1 MKCRGQTQ
9 TLRGC
14 AKGMGMR
21 PLLAIVALSLSLT
34 GCKRPPEAPQKL
46 EDLCAFLFEHFDDE
60 DPGELEQG
68 VANLES
74 WLGRHFEETLEGYE
88 VESLAQSSVRSL
100 SGPGVD
106 LSDLIGV
113 ASAYDI
119 THPFEDVV
127 RILVKHNPATIYS
140 SYEAAERTYETGTA
154 CFLQENCDRLDYL
167 QDAEAVY
174 PLNLKADMTLGGQIR
189 RVDLGD
195 YRAMIQRTWFE
206 RAEFSLSWLNIE
218 ESYSLVV
225 TLEDGE
231 NTRRLEAI
239 WVITSFGE
247 APVPEAL
254 AMQLTLDTIQKSGGE
269 LQTYLDE
276 L

>member
-140 SYEAAERTYETGTA
+140 SYEAAERTS
-154 CFLQENCDRLDYL
+154 QNH
-167 QDAEAVY
+167 VS
-174 PLNLKADMTLGGQIR
+174 P
-189 RVDLGD
+189 
-195 YRAMIQRTWFE
+195 
-206 RAEFSLSWLNIE
+206 
-218 ESYSLVV
+218 
-225 TLEDGE
+225 
-231 NTRRLEAI
+231 
-239 WVITSFGE
+239 
-247 APVPEAL
+247 
-254 AMQLTLDTIQKSGGE
+254 GGE
-269 LQTYLDE
+269 E
-276 L
+276 LCRPCSTAALSTT